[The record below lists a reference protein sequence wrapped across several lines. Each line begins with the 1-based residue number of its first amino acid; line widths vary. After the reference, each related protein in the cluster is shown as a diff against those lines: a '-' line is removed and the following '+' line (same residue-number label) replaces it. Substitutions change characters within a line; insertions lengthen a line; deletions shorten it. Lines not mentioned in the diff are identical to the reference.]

1 VVNDLS
7 YTWDKVGDIK
17 ATIGIEE
24 YVYTNTSTQTQS
36 DTGGEN
42 KEASKDTKS
51 TTSNTGGKK

>member
-1 VVNDLS
+1 MPCVVNDLS

-42 KEASKDTKS
+42 KEASG
-51 TTSNTGGKK
+51 TSTGGKK